1 MGSIASDN
9 SRIDRSRVE
18 VLSPAGDL
26 SKLKTAVN
34 YGADAV
40 YLSGTSYGLR
50 ASSGNFTGE
59 EMKEGIAYA
68 HSRGVKCYVTMNVMP
83 TEDDLSGLDD
93 AIRFVGNES
102 GADAVLVSDPG
113 IFSKVRTL
121 CPDLDIHISTQASV
135 TNSAACRFWADQGAK
150 RIVLAREVSLAQI
163 KAIRAAIP
171 EDLELEAFVHGAMCV
186 SYSGRCLLSN
196 YFTGRRSNGGAC
208 AQPCRW
214 SYSVVE
220 EKRPDMPLPVEQD
233 DRGTYIFGS
242 RDLCMI
248 EHIPELIEAGVNSL
262 KIEGRIK
269 GEYYAAATTKVY
281 KEAVDAYCKD
291 PLNYKADPRHLV
303 ILDKVVHRDYDT
315 GFFFDNPIDDAKIDY
330 GKTYNKPAFVV
341 GEVDSFDPVTGL
353 CRVTQKNK
361 LYRGDELNVLMPE
374 GYMEPIKVS
383 ELYDSALKAIDSA
396 PHPGMTLF
404 IKATDRSGDA
414 VSLPPMT
421 FLSRDV
427 DKDNGIKPSEG

>member
-1 MGSIASDN
+1 MTGSISD
-9 SRIDRSRVE
+9 RKHDRKSVE

-50 ASSGNFTGE
+50 ASSGNFTKE
-59 EMKEGIAYA
+59 EMKEGISYA
-68 HSRGVKCYVTMNVMP
+68 HAHGVKCYVTMNVMP
-83 TEDDLSGLDD
+83 TEDDLAGLDD
-93 AIRFVGNES
+93 AILFVGNES

-113 IFSKVRTL
+113 IFAKVRAL

-163 KAIRAAIP
+163 KAIRANIP

-220 EKRPDMPLPVEQD
+220 EKRPDMELPVEQD

-281 KEAVDAYCKD
+281 REAVDAYCAD
-291 PLNYKADPRHLV
+291 PEGYKADPRHLV

-315 GFFFDNPIDDAKIDY
+315 GFFFDSPMDDAKIDY

-353 CRVTQKNK
+353 VKVTQKNK
-361 LYRGDELNVLMPE
+361 LYKGDMLNVLMPE
-374 GYMEPIKVS
+374 GYMGPVKVA
-383 ELYDSALKAIDSA
+383 ELYDSSLKTIDNA

-404 IKATDRSGDA
+404 IKAVDDSGNA
-414 VSLPPMT
+414 VDLPPMT
-421 FLSRDV
+421 FLSRDG
-427 DKDNGIKPSEG
+427 DKDNGIKPCSD

>member
-1 MGSIASDN
+1 MASSVSDK
-9 SRIDRSRVE
+9 RTGRSCVE

-26 SKLKTAVN
+26 SKLKTSVN

-50 ASSGNFTGE
+50 ASSGNFTKE

-68 HSRGVKCYVTMNVMP
+68 HAHGVKCYVTMNVMP
-83 TEDDLSGLDD
+83 TEEDLAGLDD
-93 AIRFVGNES
+93 AILFVGNES

-163 KAIRAAIP
+163 RAIRAAIP
-171 EDLELEAFVHGAMCV
+171 EELELEAFVHGAMCV

-281 KEAVDAYCKD
+281 REAVDAYFAD
-291 PLNYKADPRHLV
+291 PDNYHADPRHLV

-315 GFFFDNPIDDAKIDY
+315 GFFFDNPMDDAKIDY
-330 GKTYNKPAFVV
+330 QKTYNKPAFVV
-341 GEVDSFDPVTGL
+341 GEVDSSDPVNGL
-353 CRVTQKNK
+353 TKVIQKNK

-374 GYMEPIKVS
+374 GYMEPVKVA
-383 ELYDSALKAIDSA
+383 ELYDSSLKTIDNA

-404 IKATDRSGDA
+404 IKATDKQGNP
-414 VSLPPMT
+414 VLLPPMT
-421 FLSRDV
+421 FLSRDG